1 MTGAI
6 SGAYLGIES
15 IPDSWEGKLENR
27 LYIKELASRLAKIK
41 SKAPPK

>member
-27 LYIKELASRLAKIK
+27 LYIEELASGLAKIK
-41 SKAPPK
+41 LEDPPN